1 MTLRH
6 LEIFV
11 AVADLGSMTAASE
24 YLYIS
29 QPTVSQAIMELERH
43 YGTKLFDRMAKKLH
57 ITQAGERLLGY
68 ARHITSLVSDMAFQM
83 IDVEQ
88 TGVLRVGASATVGIL
103 KLPAIVKAFNEVSP
117 GIEVRSIIKNTLDIE
132 QLILSNEIDLGVVEG
147 DVHSSDLAVIPFS
160 GDEMVVV
167 CGNGHALY
175 GQREANPKHLE
186 NQKYLI
192 REEGSGT
199 RELFEYAMAAKSLN
213 WRAVWQSNSF
223 ESITAAA
230 IQNIGIAVLSK
241 ELIAEPLS
249 DGRLWQIPTPYF
261 NLKREWRVV
270 YHKNKYLTDG
280 MRAFM
285 NISTDELLPIK

>member
-24 YLYIS
+24 QLYIS
-29 QPTVSQAIMELERH
+29 QPTVSQSIMELERH
-43 YGTKLFDRMAKKLH
+43 YGTKLFDRMAKRLH

-68 ARHITSLVSDMAFQM
+68 ARHITALVSDMSLQM
-83 IDVEQ
+83 TDVEQ
-88 TGVLRVGASATVGIL
+88 TGILRVGASATVGIL
-103 KLPAIVKAFNEVSP
+103 KLPAIVKAFNQAAPS
-117 GIEVRSIIKNTLDIE
+117 IEVRAIIKNTLDIE
-132 QLILSNEIDLGVVEG
+132 QLILNNEIDLGVVEG
-147 DVHSSDLAVIPFS
+147 DVHSADLYVSPFK

-167 CGNGHALY
+167 CGRGHGLY
-175 GQREANPKHLE
+175 GKLKTEPKDLE

-241 ELIAEPLS
+241 ELIEEPLA
-249 DGRLWQIPTPYF
+249 DGRLWHIPTPYI
-261 NLKREWRVV
+261 NLKREWRVI

-285 NISTDELLPIK
+285 GMSTDELLPIK